1 MYRVFRNLASGHR
14 VGDILLDGEIR
25 DESVKI
31 LLKKKILGKVEAP
44 PIEMVPGW
52 EERAKTLKKYNITSV
67 KEFVYTSNKLLRFVF
82 RESPEVIGMWKKE
95 IIDYLK

>member
-44 PIEMVPGW
+44 PIEV
-52 EERAKTLKKYNITSV
+52 EERDYRLLKV
-67 KEFVYTSNKLLRFVF
+67 
-82 RESPEVIGMWKKE
+82 GG
-95 IIDYLK
+95 